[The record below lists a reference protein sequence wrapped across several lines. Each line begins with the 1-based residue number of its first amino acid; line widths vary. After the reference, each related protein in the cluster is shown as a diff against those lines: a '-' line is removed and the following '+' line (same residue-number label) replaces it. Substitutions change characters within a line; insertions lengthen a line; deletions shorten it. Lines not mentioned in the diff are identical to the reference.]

1 MRPRTSRTSF
11 VLFAFLLS
19 LIGAETWA
27 SANVLPSGTV
37 LQIRTTHPILAS
49 SARPG
54 TRVGGVVV
62 RRVTVGRRMVIPSG
76 TPATLVVV
84 NRAPNHQRINLSVR
98 SIQVGRTRYALSTNN
113 VSVRTRAGRGFVG
126 TTGGQARRVAS
137 ASQLS
142 VPARTRLRFQVNRT
156 TRIGSPVGK

>member
-1 MRPRTSRTSF
+1 MRPRTSF

-37 LQIRTTHPILAS
+37 LQIRTTHPIVAS

-54 TRVGGVVV
+54 TRVSGVVT
-62 RRVTVGRRMVIPSG
+62 RRVTVARRMVIPSG

-84 NRAPNHQRINLSVR
+84 SRSANHQRVNLSVR

-126 TTGGQARRVAS
+126 TTGGGQARVVSTR
-137 ASQLS
+137 QLS
-142 VPARTRLRFQVNRT
+142 VPARTRLRFQVNRA
-156 TRIGSPVGK
+156 TRIGSPIGK

>member
-1 MRPRTSRTSF
+1 MRPRTSFALF
-11 VLFAFLLS
+11 VFLLS

-27 SANVLPSGTV
+27 SANVLPAGTA
-37 LQIRTTHPILAS
+37 LHIRTTQPIFAS
-49 SARPG
+49 TARPG
-54 TRVGGVVV
+54 TRVGGVVD

-84 NRAPNHQRINLSVR
+84 SRSPNHQRVNLRVR
-98 SIQVGRTRYALSTNN
+98 SIQVGRTRYVLSTNN

-126 TTGGQARRVAS
+126 TTGGQARIVS
-137 ASQLS
+137 ARRLS

-156 TRIGSPVGK
+156 TRIGR

>member
-1 MRPRTSRTSF
+1 MRPRTSLVVF
-11 VLFAFLLS
+11 VFLLS
-19 LIGAETWA
+19 LIGSTTWA

-54 TRVGGVVV
+54 TRVGGIVV
-62 RRVTVGRRMVIPSG
+62 RRVTVGGRMVIPSG

-84 NRAPNHQRINLSVR
+84 NRSPNRQRVNLSVR

-126 TTGGQARRVAS
+126 TTGGGQARVVS
-137 ASQLS
+137 ARQLS

-156 TRIGSPVGK
+156 TRIGSPIGR

>member
-1 MRPRTSRTSF
+1 MRPRTSI

-27 SANVLPSGTV
+27 SANALPAGTV
-37 LQIRTTHPILAS
+37 LQIRTTHSILAS

-62 RRVTVGRRMVIPSG
+62 RRVAVGRRMVIPSG

-84 NRAPNHQRINLSVR
+84 SRSPNHQRVNLRVR

-113 VSVRTRAGRGFVG
+113 VSVRTSRGRGFVG
-126 TTGGQARRVAS
+126 TTGGQARVVSTSR
-137 ASQLS
+137 QLG

-156 TRIGSPVGK
+156 TRIGSRLGS

>member
-84 NRAPNHQRINLSVR
+84 NRSPNHQRVNLSVR
-98 SIQVGRTRYALSTNN
+98 SIQVGRTRYALSTND

-126 TTGGQARRVAS
+126 TTGGQARVVS
-137 ASQLS
+137 ARQLS

-156 TRIGSPVGK
+156 TRIGSPIGK